1 MRTASR
7 TLLLLI
13 ALAVS
18 VGLAT
23 PKRAVSVTCQLTD
36 EECVRCGPPSGL
48 RDCYY
53 YTCSDGSMRVSCN
66 RCGNCI

>member
-7 TLLLLI
+7 TLLLMIVLG
-13 ALAVS
+13 VS

-23 PKRAVSVTCQLTD
+23 PKRAVSVTGKLTD
-36 EECVRCGPPSGL
+36 EQCVRCGPPSGL
-48 RDCYY
+48 ADCYY